1 MVPSNFTES
10 QRTEV
15 SKVKWFTDRVSFVSS
30 LSDHLSRTRMSF
42 RADETLKSWH
52 IQIHT
57 SARMSRSLNFIFIFF
72 FI

>member
-30 LSDHLSRTRMSF
+30 LSSFAYADVFQSRRDFEIVAHS
-42 RADETLKSWH
+42 DPHKCKDV
-52 IQIHT
+52 
-57 SARMSRSLNFIFIFF
+57 
-72 FI
+72 

>member
-30 LSDHLSRTRMSF
+30 LSPFAYTDVFQSRRDF
-42 RADETLKSWH
+42 E
-52 IQIHT
+52 I
-57 SARMSRSLNFIFIFF
+57 RSTQVQGCLGV
-72 FI
+72 

>member
-30 LSDHLSRTRMSF
+30 LSSFAYTDVFQSRRDF
-42 RADETLKSWH
+42 E
-52 IQIHT
+52 I
-57 SARMSRSLNFIFIFF
+57 RSTQVQGCLGV
-72 FI
+72 

>member
-30 LSDHLSRTRMSF
+30 LSSFAYTEVFHSRRDF
-42 RADETLKSWH
+42 E
-52 IQIHT
+52 I
-57 SARMSRSLNFIFIFF
+57 RSTQVQGCLGV
-72 FI
+72 